1 MITTTISSKES
12 AEIITKNNIT
22 QHTFGF
28 KALVFFTV
36 KLNLNKVLCSTF
48 TNECFNTLL
57 INFEEHKGI
66 VMVTHK

>member
-1 MITTTISSKES
+1 MITTTFSSKES
-12 AEIITKNNIT
+12 AETITKNNIT

-36 KLNLNKVLCSTF
+36 KLNLDKVLCSTF

-57 INFEEHKGI
+57 INFVEYQGMI
-66 VMVTHK
+66 MVTHK

>member
-1 MITTTISSKES
+1 MITTTFSSKES

-36 KLNLNKVLCSTF
+36 KLNLNVLCSTF
-48 TNECFNTLL
+48 TNECFNTL
-57 INFEEHKGI
+57 FD
-66 VMVTHK
+66 